1 MKKAALLL
9 LAGLITVT
17 CLTGCSDKSSSPVS
31 NSSTQAAATDSTAI
45 SPKKNDLENIQ
56 TILKN
61 KKTEFAIISID
72 NRDTYLD
79 VTVPDYDGVLRI
91 KSYLE
96 IKGLNEN
103 LADVHTER
111 IEPSED
117 LPVSDTLI
125 SDPGKIQNLVSKLC
139 DMGYDFGFSS
149 SSISDDKAEI
159 YVCYE
164 HNVDEL
170 KKLLTDCN
178 VDLSATDIKVGGGIR
193 VNGIIETLR
202 TSLED
207 NKDEY
212 NITDIEYISPP
223 TSSGVETLRI
233 DLADDSKL
241 DDLLKRVKDTPNVS
255 TMQIPISIAGEEYRF
270 YE

>member
-1 MKKAALLL
+1 MKKAVLLM
-9 LAGLITVT
+9 LAVLMTT
-17 CLTGCSDKSSSPVS
+17 ACLAGCSDKSSPIS
-31 NSSTQAAATDSTAI
+31 SSTVQPASTGSTDSN
-45 SPKKNDLENIQ
+45 PEKNDLENIQ
-56 TILKN
+56 TVLES
-61 KKTEFAIISID
+61 KKTEFAIVSIE

-91 KSYLE
+91 KSCLE

-117 LPVSDTLI
+117 LPVSDTVI
-125 SDPGKIQNLVSKLC
+125 SDPVMIQNLVSKLC
-139 DMGYDFGFSS
+139 DIGYDFGFSS
-149 SSISDDKAEI
+149 SSRSDDKVEI

-170 KKLLTDCN
+170 KNLLTDCN
-178 VDLSATDIKVGGGIR
+178 VDLSATDIKFGGGIR
-193 VNGIIETLR
+193 VNGIVETLC
-202 TSLED
+202 THLES
-207 NKDEY
+207 NKDNY
-212 NITDIEYISPP
+212 NITDIEYVSPP
-223 TSSGVETLRI
+223 TSSGVEALRI

-241 DDLLKRVKDTPNVS
+241 DDLLTHIKDTAFVS